1 MVSHNYIYW
10 WEPYFYC
17 GNMSK
22 VVETDKKGRLYLSK
36 DTREKY
42 GRRFL
47 EIELEDE
54 IKLIPIPEDPVKDLR
69 EVTDKLKGKSIEEM
83 KKGIREEALESMG

>member
-1 MVSHNYIYW
+1 
-10 WEPYFYC
+10 
-17 GNMSK
+17 MSK

-69 EVTDKLKGKSIEEM
+69 EVTDDLKGKSIEEM
-83 KKGIREEALESMG
+83 KKGIKEEALESLG